1 MAVKFFMV
9 KIVTV
14 RNPVKVC
21 LTGNLTGEYEKSYWG
36 VTIDFDGGSKNSL
49 VRYGRLGLWS
59 L

>member
-49 VRYGRLGLWS
+49 VA
-59 L
+59 